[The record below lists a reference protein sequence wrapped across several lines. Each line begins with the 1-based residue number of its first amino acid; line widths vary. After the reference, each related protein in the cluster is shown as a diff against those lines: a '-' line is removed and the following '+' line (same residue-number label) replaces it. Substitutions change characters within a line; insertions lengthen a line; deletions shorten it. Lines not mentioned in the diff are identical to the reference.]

1 MSTWLTFA
9 HRALSMTAS
18 SCQAVRFGTTPEA
31 VRSSVST
38 ECGWLTFFAVVSV
51 LFLSVGICAGGRV
64 IVVSFRTRRDG
75 DLTAAEE
82 AELELVTRASSF
94 LQYAFTVTGYLKL
107 VIFGSMLNKFSWF
120 GLWQG
125 SEDLGT
131 SVGLPEGIGGVPSIQ
146 QRRGV
151 PEGQDIVLHSAVCV
165 TCQTHARVASSAPCV
180 RKCGPHRGPCVVV
193 PQTFE
198 PFGCSWCNRPRT
210 PGW

>member
-1 MSTWLTFA
+1 
-9 HRALSMTAS
+9 MTAS

-51 LFLSVGICAGGRV
+51 LFLSVGTCAGGRV

-75 DLTAAEE
+75 DLTDAEE

-107 VIFGSMLNKFSWF
+107 VIFGSMLNKFRWF

-125 SEDLGT
+125 SQDLGT
-131 SVGLPEGIGGVPSIQ
+131 SLDYLKALVVFPAFNNVAEYLKAKILFS
-146 QRRGV
+146 
-151 PEGQDIVLHSAVCV
+151 IVLCA
-165 TCQTHARVASSAPCV
+165 
-180 RKCGPHRGPCVVV
+180 
-193 PQTFE
+193 
-198 PFGCSWCNRPRT
+198 
-210 PGW
+210 